1 MKSAARPQLSQQA
14 PESLR
19 ERKKRLTREAI
30 FAAAQALFTER
41 GFDDVTVAEIADA
54 ANISVKTLFTYI
66 GAKEELLFSGRPAV
80 LDAVV
85 EAVGNRRLGQTP
97 LVAAGQALLAAA
109 DDKDP
114 DRNLGAFLR
123 MVSGGPAARSRLR
136 ALWDETEDAL
146 AEALAARKDGPR
158 ELAMRRLTAAQIM
171 VLVRTVTSAEVG
183 DLIAKAADT
192 EETGRERGVCP
203 EARRASRAGSAQG
216 LDPRRGRPPG
226 PRPAGGRPVTRQHQ
240 PQPRAGGREP
250 PASQRAS
257 SARRRAG
264 KIRRGL
270 VQAALVRDNSP
281 KFT

>member
-1 MKSAARPQLSQQA
+1 MKSAAPPQLSQQA

-80 LDAVV
+80 LNAVV
-85 EAVGNRRLGQTP
+85 EAVANRRLGQTP
-97 LVAAGQALLAAA
+97 LVAAAQALLAAV

-114 DRNLGAFLR
+114 GRNLGAFLR
-123 MVSGGPAARSRLR
+123 TVSSGRAARSRLR

-146 AEALAARKDGPR
+146 TEALAARRDGPP

-171 VLVRTVTSAEVG
+171 VLVRTVTSVEVG
-183 DLIAKAADT
+183 GLIARAGGT
-192 EETGRERGVCP
+192 EETGREPRGAPGGECGQAER
-203 EARRASRAGSAQG
+203 EALKDWIRDAAGHLA
-216 LDPRRGRPPG
+216 
-226 PRPAGGRPVTRQHQ
+226 
-240 PQPRAGGREP
+240 
-250 PASQRAS
+250 
-257 SARRRAG
+257 
-264 KIRRGL
+264 RGL
-270 VQAALVRDNSP
+270 QAAGR
-281 KFT
+281 